1 MLYHARSLEG
11 AAAAAV
17 DDNVIQIIGSA
28 TGACQYGSLFAW
40 YQ

>member
-17 DDNVIQIIGSA
+17 DDNVIIGSA

>member
-28 TGACQYGSLFAW
+28 TGACQ
-40 YQ
+40 